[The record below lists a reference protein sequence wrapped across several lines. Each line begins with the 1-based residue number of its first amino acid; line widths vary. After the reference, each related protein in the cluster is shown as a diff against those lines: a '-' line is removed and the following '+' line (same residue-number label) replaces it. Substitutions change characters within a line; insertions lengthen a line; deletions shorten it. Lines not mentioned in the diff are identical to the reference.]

1 MGFML
6 CFFDREYKIAMNR
19 QSEDFLLAKNF
30 EHIFEVMIDTLIGGS
45 DKQYL
50 PKELTEQKDGKLV
63 DHMFIGQGLI
73 EQSDM
78 QSELTYYIGDS
89 KYYKRSKNDRTQLGD
104 KSIYKQY
111 TYAKNVI
118 QWNMNLFLDGDSNGK
133 QPQLRD
139 ALTEGYN
146 PIPNFSLAQEFP
158 TSGTAVQNSF
168 LLMTRN

>member
-1 MGFML
+1 
-6 CFFDREYKIAMNR
+6 MNR

-78 QSELTYYIGDS
+78 QSELTYISETANITSVPKMTGPS
-89 KYYKRSKNDRTQLGD
+89 LATSPFTSNIHTPKMS
-104 KSIYKQY
+104 
-111 TYAKNVI
+111 
-118 QWNMNLFLDGDSNGK
+118 SNG
-133 QPQLRD
+133 
-139 ALTEGYN
+139 
-146 PIPNFSLAQEFP
+146 I
-158 TSGTAVQNSF
+158 
-168 LLMTRN
+168 